1 MHYNAAAIAAI
12 TGGRLL
18 GDGSLNVQE
27 VAYDTRR
34 LHRASVSLFVALQS
48 KRNDGHRFIPD
59 ALQAGI
65 QVLLVKE
72 IPSGIPP
79 GTAWIQV
86 ADTLTAL
93 RALAAYHR
101 NQFRIPVAGITGSN
115 GKTVVKEWLWQLLH
129 EDFRLVRSPRSF
141 NSQLGVPLSVLG
153 MDPGDE
159 LALFEAGISQR
170 GEMEN
175 LQQVIR
181 PNLGIFTHLGRAHDA
196 GFADAAEKVAEKFRL
211 FSDCDVL
218 VYGKDQAEVQVEA
231 MKLKACNPLLQTVTW
246 SRNVQATFR
255 VSKEEISAGSTVIR
269 VVHRTQELHFRIPFT
284 DPASIENALTCLC
297 ALYALERLD
306 DAHLERFASLQPVAM
321 RLEAGEAWNGCKLI
335 NDAYSADPDSLTAAL
350 QFLQQQSA
358 GLRRTLIL
366 SDFDEQRDT
375 GQIYYTSL
383 AKRLREQ
390 GIEKLIAVGPELS
403 RAAAGFAL
411 PEVHVFESTGQ
422 LLDQWHGLRFE
433 KEAILL
439 KGGRRFRFERIARLL
454 EKKVHTT
461 RLEVYLDAILH
472 NYRIYRETA
481 GAHTRFMA
489 MVKAFAYGSGGQEVA
504 LLLQDHGVEYF
515 AVAYPDEGVELRKAG
530 VHRPIMVLNAD
541 VASLGMMVDYAL
553 EPAVY
558 SMALL
563 QELVKHPLA
572 ETLEVHIELDSG
584 MHRLGFQE
592 PDIDSLIAFLA
603 KHPQVRVASLF
614 SHLSASE
621 EAQHDAFTRLQ
632 AERFTAMADRI
643 DAVSG
648 GKALRHMLNSA
659 GIARFPEF
667 RMDMVRLGIGLYGV
681 DPSEQQ
687 QSGLRP
693 VAFFKTVV
701 SQVKHIEAGESVG
714 YGRRALEDR
723 PRSIAVI
730 AAGYADGLRREL
742 GNGRWKVRIGQHLAP
757 IVGSVCMDMAMV
769 DVTDIP
775 CHAGDEVVLF
785 GEDPTVQEMAKAC
798 ETIPYE
804 ILTAVSQRVKRVFV
818 SE

>member
-1 MHYNAAAIAAI
+1 MQYSAAEIADI
-12 TGGRLL
+12 TGGRLHGASATEVRL
-18 GDGSLNVQE
+18 

-34 LHRASVSLFVALQS
+34 LSHPAQSLFVALHGS
-48 KRNDGHRFIPD
+48 RNDGHRFIDD
-59 ALQAGI
+59 ALQAGV
-65 QVLLVKE
+65 QVFMVRQLPNA
-72 IPSGIPP
+72 IPE
-79 GTAWIQV
+79 GTAWIAV
-86 ADTLTAL
+86 EDTLAAL
-93 RALAAYHR
+93 QHLAAAHR
-101 NQFRIPVAGITGSN
+101 QQFRIPVAGITGSN

-129 EDFRLVRSPRSF
+129 DDFRIVRSPRSF

-153 MDPGDE
+153 MHPGDE

-218 VYGKDQAEVQVEA
+218 VYGKDQEFVGAEVA
-231 MKLKACNPLLQTVTW
+231 RLKARNPLLQTVTW
-246 SRNVQATFR
+246 SRHEKATFR
-255 VSKEEISAGSTVIR
+255 LSKEEVTPTGTHIT
-269 VVHRTQELHFRIPFT
+269 VVHRTQEIAFFIPFS

-297 ALYALERLD
+297 TLFALERLD
-306 DAHLERFASLQPVAM
+306 PGHLERFSGLQPVAM

-335 NDAYSADPDSLTAAL
+335 NDAYSADPDSLAAAL

-358 GLRRTLIL
+358 GLHRTLIL

-375 GQIYYTSL
+375 DAHFYPSL
-383 AKRLREQ
+383 AARLKAH
-390 GIEKLIAVGPELS
+390 GVEKLLAVGPALC
-403 RAAAGFAL
+403 AAAPGFDI
-411 PEVHVFESTGQ
+411 PEVHCYESTSQ
-422 LLDQWHGLRFE
+422 LLEQWHGLRFE

-461 RLEVYLDAILH
+461 HLEVYLDAVIH
-472 NYRIYRETA
+472 NYRMYRETA
-481 GAHTRFMA
+481 GKDTQFMA

-541 VASLGMMVDYAL
+541 AVSLDIMADYAL

-558 SMALL
+558 SLEFL
-563 QELVKHPLA
+563 RELVRHPLA
-572 ETLEVHIELDSG
+572 DTLSVHIELDTG

-592 PDIDSLIAFLA
+592 TDIDALCDFLQRQ
-603 KHPQVRVASLF
+603 PMLRVASLF

-621 EAQHDAFTRLQ
+621 EAIHDDFTRLQ
-632 AERFTAMADRI
+632 AARFTAMADRI
-643 DAVSG
+643 DAATGSTG
-648 GKALRHMLNSA
+648 LRHMLNSA
-659 GIARFPEF
+659 GIVRFPEF

-681 DPSEQQ
+681 DPAEQL
-687 QSGLRP
+687 QSALRP
-693 VAFFKTVV
+693 VACFKTVV
-701 SQVKHIEAGESVG
+701 SQVKTIDAGESVG
-714 YGRRALEDR
+714 YGRRSVGEQ
-723 PRSIAVI
+723 PRRIAII

-742 GNGRWKVRIGQHLAP
+742 GNGKWQVRIGKFKAP
-757 IVGSVCMDMAMV
+757 IIGNVCMDMAMV
-769 DVTDIP
+769 DVSDIP
-775 CHAGDEVVLF
+775 CNTGDEVILF
-785 GEDPTVQEMAKAC
+785 GEDPSVQDMAGAC
-798 ETIPYE
+798 DTIPYE
-804 ILTAVSQRVKRVFV
+804 ILTAVSQRVKRVFIA
-818 SE
+818 E